1 MALVT
6 WDQPQAGEP
15 VLTYGRPDS
24 LQRIMNSKQSSHGF
38 GIQVLTG
45 GLAAVTAALLGSTLG
60 VAGTVLGAGIASV
73 VTTIAAAAYARS
85 IQRTRDGVQRVRARA
100 TGTRPEPP
108 EEPSTRPEPTRH
120 TRWPVLVAAAVLAF
134 VLGMLAITGV
144 EALIGSRISGGQG
157 TTIGGIVRPN
167 SRPNPVTPTS
177 TTTAPSSPSVTSTP
191 PTTTGTAQP
200 TTTPPQTSTSTSEP
214 APTSGTTT
222 TSQPSPPDR
231 TLP

>member
-1 MALVT
+1 
-6 WDQPQAGEP
+6 
-15 VLTYGRPDS
+15 
-24 LQRIMNSKQSSHGF
+24 MNSKQSSTGF
-38 GIQVLTG
+38 GVQVLTG

-100 TGTRPEPP
+100 TGTHPEPP
-108 EEPSTRPEPTRH
+108 EESSTQPEPTRH
-120 TRWPVLVAAAVLAF
+120 TRWPILVTAGVLAF

-144 EALIGSRISGGQG
+144 EALTGSRISGGQG

-177 TTTAPSSPSVTSTP
+177 TTTPGTTSSSPSVTSTP